1 MRKTVVM
8 YATSVKWG
16 KWLLSHPPKFFP
28 IPTAFQMSVG
38 IFAKHSIKNVL
49 QCDFLL
55 YIFFAKGKCVL
66 HTKYHSNKRLSFK
79 NILKF

>member
-1 MRKTVVM
+1 M

-38 IFAKHSIKNVL
+38 IFAKHSIKNIL

-55 YIFFAKGKCVL
+55 YIFLQKENVFFTQNTTQTNSCL
-66 HTKYHSNKRLSFK
+66 
-79 NILKF
+79 LKTF